1 MTDPKLPTETEA
13 KTEPEA
19 KPATTA
25 VPTRE
30 RRPLTTL
37 GREIDRLFE
46 EYLPWGPWRPTVG
59 GGVFEAEPYW
69 QGLIKMGPAP
79 IVDVVEKEQAYE
91 ITAEVPGMDESNIEV
106 SFGDGNLK
114 IRGEKKEEKAEQ
126 KKEYFVSE
134 RRFGAFQRSFRVPE
148 GVDTD
153 KIEANF
159 KDGILTVTLPKTI
172 EAREKEKAIPVKR
185 G

>member
-1 MTDPKLPTETEA
+1 MTEPKLPAETETKA
-13 KTEPEA
+13 EPEA
-19 KPATTA
+19 KSAATA
-25 VPTRE
+25 VPGPL
-30 RRPLTTL
+30 RRPMTTL
-37 GREIDRLFE
+37 GREIDRLLQ
-46 EYLPWGPWRPTVG
+46 EYVPWGPWRPTIG
-59 GGVFEAEPYW
+59 GSAFEAEPYG

-91 ITAEVPGMDESNIEV
+91 ITAEVPGMDQSNIQV
-106 SFGDGNLK
+106 SFAGGTLTIK
-114 IRGEKKEEKAEQ
+114 GEKKEEKAEQ
-126 KKEYFVSE
+126 KKEFFVSE

-172 EAREKEKAIPVKR
+172 EAREKEKVIPVKR